1 MAVTATIT
9 SKGQLTLPRA
19 VRRVLNSTTVVIEV
33 EGETVVLRPARSV
46 AGALAKYAGP
56 NRPLREVRE
65 RVWEEVTR
73 APKR

>member
-9 SKGQLTLPRA
+9 SKGQITLPRA

-56 NRPLREVRE
+56 NRSLRDDRE
-65 RVWEEVTR
+65 RVWGEVTR

>member
-9 SKGQLTLPRA
+9 SKGQLTLPKG
-19 VRRVLNSTTVVIEV
+19 VRSVLNSTTVVIEV

-56 NRPLREVRE
+56 NQPLRNVRE
-65 RVWEEVTR
+65 RVWGEVTR

>member
-9 SKGQLTLPRA
+9 SKGQLTLHRA
-19 VRRVLNSTTVVIEV
+19 ARRALNSTTVVIDV

-46 AGALAKYAGP
+46 AGVLAKYAGP
-56 NRPLREVRE
+56 TRPLHDIRE
-65 RVWEEVTR
+65 RVWAEVTR